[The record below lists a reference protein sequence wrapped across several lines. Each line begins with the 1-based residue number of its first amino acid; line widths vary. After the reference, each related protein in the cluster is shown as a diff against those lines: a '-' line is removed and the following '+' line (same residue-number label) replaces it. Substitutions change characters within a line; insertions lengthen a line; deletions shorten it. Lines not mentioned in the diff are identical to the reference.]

1 MEMPEFP
8 LFAIELTDKSGDLVS
23 KFLSIRPS
31 ERWVLVSKDAIF
43 SQQQLW
49 TAWLF
54 SERNFHREN
63 NLARTID
70 AEFLRYIAGTHHVSE
85 AVRRVG
91 YSDENDSASIVFLPA
106 SKEENQQ
113 FIPEFDSQD
122 IGKIAEEIISQLG
135 ASQTNDKY
143 SSNFD
148 FLPNMGISI
157 NGRIV
162 DDMQLL
168 INHIISADIAN

>member
-8 LFAIELTDKSGDLVS
+8 LFAIKLNDKKEDLVS
-23 KFLSIRPS
+23 KFLSVRPS

-54 SERNFHREN
+54 SERNFHRGN

-70 AEFLRYIAGTHHVSE
+70 AEFLRFIAGTHHVSE
-85 AVRRVG
+85 AFRRVG
-91 YSDENDSASIVFLPA
+91 YSEKNDSASIVFLPA
-106 SKEENQQ
+106 SEEINQQ
-113 FIPEFDSQD
+113 FIPEFDSQE
-122 IGKIAEEIISQLG
+122 IGRIAGEIILELG
-135 ASQTNDKY
+135 ASQTSDKY

-148 FLPNMGISI
+148 FLPNMGISV
-157 NGRIV
+157 NGRMAN
-162 DDMQLL
+162 DLQLL
-168 INHIISADIAN
+168 INHIISADITN

>member
-1 MEMPEFP
+1 MMYLWKTREIALFKSNNRFRRYMEMPKFP
-8 LFAIELTDKSGDLVS
+8 IFGIKLNDKEGDFVS

-85 AVRRVG
+85 AFRRVG
-91 YSDENDSASIVFLPA
+91 YSDKSDLASIVFLPV
-106 SKEENQQ
+106 SE
-113 FIPEFDSQD
+113 
-122 IGKIAEEIISQLG
+122 
-135 ASQTNDKY
+135 
-143 SSNFD
+143 
-148 FLPNMGISI
+148 
-157 NGRIV
+157 GRKPTIC
-162 DDMQLL
+162 
-168 INHIISADIAN
+168 S

>member
-8 LFAIELTDKSGDLVS
+8 IFAFDVNNNQVNLVS

-43 SQQQLW
+43 DQQQLW

-54 SERNFHREN
+54 SERNFHREK

-85 AVRRVG
+85 AFRRVG
-91 YSDENDSASIVFLPA
+91 YSDKNNSASIVFLPN
-106 SKEENQQ
+106 SKEQNKQ
-113 FIPEFDSQD
+113 FFPEFESHEIER
-122 IGKIAEEIISQLG
+122 IGNEIISKLG
-135 ASQTNDKY
+135 ASQTDNKY
-143 SSNFD
+143 SSNYD
-148 FLPNMGISI
+148 YLSNMGISV
-157 NGRIV
+157 N
-162 DDMQLL
+162 DDMDYNPQLL
-168 INHIISADIAN
+168 INHIISADITN

>member
-8 LFAIELTDKSGDLVS
+8 IFGIKLNDKEGDFVS

-43 SQQQLW
+43 TQQQLW

-54 SERNFHREN
+54 SERNFQREN

-85 AVRRVG
+85 AFRRVG
-91 YSDENDSASIVFLPA
+91 YSDKSDLASIVFLPV
-106 SKEENQQ
+106 SEEKNQQ
-113 FIPEFDSQD
+113 FVPKFDSQS
-122 IGKIAEEIISQLG
+122 IEKIADEIISQLG
-135 ASQTNDKY
+135 ASQTKDKY

-157 NGRIV
+157 DDRIV
-162 DDMQLL
+162 DNMQLL